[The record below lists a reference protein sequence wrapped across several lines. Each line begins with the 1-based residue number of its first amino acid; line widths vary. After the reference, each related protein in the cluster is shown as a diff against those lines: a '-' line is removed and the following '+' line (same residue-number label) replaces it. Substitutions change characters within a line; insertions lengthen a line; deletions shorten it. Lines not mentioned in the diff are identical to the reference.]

1 MSDKIHVRPASE
13 RRRDFARWA
22 TGYTVR
28 LRTVGPDTF
37 AVPPHL
43 FVDVPEEL
51 LVGAIVDG
59 RRYRSPLEDE
69 ETGTPPPGRVEEREA
84 VPGEP
89 LPPVPDWAYP
99 PDAVPLPDGP
109 AEDSV
114 QLTQEPQEVPEE
126 AYGPGSVPVD
136 VAPSQ
141 DAPGPGA
148 GKLAVVGED
157 GPETYVPARDTQGDT
172 PADSPAPGED
182 TAVGSGNS
190 TGDTSLP
197 YRCGAC
203 PRSFKT
209 ERGRDSHRRQAHG
222 R

>member
-22 TGYTVR
+22 TGCTVK

-37 AVPPHL
+37 AVPPDL

-59 RRYRSPLEDE
+59 RRYRSPLEDA
-69 ETGTPPPGRVEEREA
+69 ETGTPPPGRVEKREA
-84 VPGEP
+84 A
-89 LPPVPDWAYP
+89 PPVQ
-99 PDAVPLPDGP
+99 PDAVPLPGSPDEGP

-114 QLTQEPQEVPEE
+114 EPAREPGQAPEE
-126 AYGPGSVPVD
+126 ACGPDSVPSGA
-136 VAPSQ
+136 APLD
-141 DAPGPGA
+141 DAAGLEA
-148 GKLAVVGED
+148 GKLVLVGEN
-157 GPETYVPARDTQGDT
+157 GPEAHVPAADTQGDT
-172 PADSPAPGED
+172 SGDSPAPGGD
-182 TAVGSGNS
+182 TAVDSG
-190 TGDTSLP
+190 DSLP
-197 YRCGAC
+197 YRCEAC